1 MNGPRRL
8 SICYVVPGHDLL
20 ASVGPTRNVLSLA
33 RALNRHADV
42 TVAFRRVADA
52 ELPTG
57 LRVLEIQPDAVAA
70 TVDDAATR
78 GVSIPNFLTFMAA
91 LRRFVRNDLRPF
103 DVVLEKSWLL
113 SGYVSM
119 LCRRRGQLGVPVE
132 NIVPKPSQAARRQF
146 MKFMRLYIAGKIAGS
161 SIRRAPLVIAET
173 EYLRREISRYWKVPA
188 ERIAVVDLGVDRELF
203 HPMDQT
209 AARQALGIGT
219 GPTVLTYIGVLD
231 FTHNLEPAIRAL
243 GATRRT
249 DIELHVVGDGQ
260 RAAEYRRLADQAGA
274 HVIFHGR
281 VPHRDVPG
289 WIAAADACLAPY
301 DTAVFSSGELGYAT
315 MKIPEY
321 LSVGRAVVSVP
332 SGRVTSLVSHG
343 DTGFLFPNELGNW
356 MSFLAEMPSRDRLH
370 EIGKAAAATTLQSW
384 DDTASAYLAL
394 CQQQLRSVP
403 QERE

>member
-1 MNGPRRL
+1 MNGSRRL

-33 RALNRHADV
+33 RALSRHADV
-42 TVAFRRVADA
+42 TVAFRRVADTDV
-52 ELPTG
+52 PSD

-78 GVSIPNFLTFMAA
+78 GVSLADFLAFMFA
-91 LRRFVRNDLRPF
+91 LHRFARHELRPF

-119 LCRRRGQLGVPVE
+119 LCRRRGQLGIPVE
-132 NIVPKPSQAARRQF
+132 NIVPRPSQAARQQF
-146 MKFMRLYIAGKIAGS
+146 MKLMRLHIAGKIAGS

-173 EYLRREISRYWKVPA
+173 EFLRREISRYWKVPV

-203 HPMDQT
+203 RPIDQT

-219 GPTVLTYIGVLD
+219 GQMVLTYTGVLD
-231 FTHNLEPAIRAL
+231 YTHDLEPAIRAL
-243 GATRRT
+243 GATHRT

-274 HVIFHGR
+274 GVIFHGR
-281 VPHRDVPG
+281 VPHHDVPA
-289 WIAAADACLAPY
+289 WIAAADVCLAPY

-332 SGRVTSLVSHG
+332 SGRVRTLVSHG
-343 DTGFLFPNELGNW
+343 ETGFLFANELGNW
-356 MSFLAEMPSRDRLH
+356 MTFLSEIPSRDRFR
-370 EIGKAAAATTLQSW
+370 EMGKAAAATTLQSW
-384 DDTASAYLAL
+384 DDTAKAYLAL
-394 CQQQLRSVP
+394 CQERLRLIP
-403 QERE
+403 QDRE